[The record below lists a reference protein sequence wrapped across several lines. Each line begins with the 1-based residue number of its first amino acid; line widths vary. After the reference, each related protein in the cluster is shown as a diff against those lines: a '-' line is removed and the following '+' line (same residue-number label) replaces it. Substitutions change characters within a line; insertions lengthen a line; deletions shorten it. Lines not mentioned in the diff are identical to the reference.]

1 VLFRSIIR
9 DDRRLRR
16 SVALPRLVTKNL
28 QGGLSR
34 IAMSTCLIRCAVALS
49 MTLAWFLVLADAS
62 PAADKVS
69 SCIECHQSMPGPR
82 LADLVKAYADDIHTA
97 KGFGCQDCHGGDP
110 TRGAAEGDP
119 DLAHDAAKGFVG
131 APTPAQ
137 TPGFCA
143 RCHSDVEFMKKYNP
157 KLRVDQLLEYRSSR
171 HGKSLASGDTKVAT
185 CVSCHGVH
193 GILAVSD
200 TRSPVYKTNV
210 ANTCARCHADAA
222 YMRPYGIPTNQLE
235 LYKSSVH
242 GQRLL
247 EKGDLAAPTC
257 NNCHGNHGATP
268 PGLTSIAN
276 ACGECHANNRDFF
289 NESPHKAA
297 FANMGLGECTA
308 CHRHHDIA
316 KPTDAMLGT
325 GQGSLCTTCHSDGD
339 PGFAAAAEMTKT
351 IDSLKVTLTAAHDL
365 LDRAARGGID
375 VALGKFDLHAAYDAL
390 IKARTAVHYF
400 DTTKFAEV
408 VAPGVAAAG
417 QVILLGNEALA
428 DLRMRYVGLGF
439 SIPLVLLVALLLY
452 LKIRRMERDKP
463 LA

>member
-1 VLFRSIIR
+1 
-9 DDRRLRR
+9 
-16 SVALPRLVTKNL
+16 
-28 QGGLSR
+28 
-34 IAMSTCLIRCAVALS
+34 MSTCLIRCAVALS

-62 PAADKVS
+62 PAADKVN
-69 SCIECHQSMPGPR
+69 SCIECHQSMAGRR
-82 LADLVKAYADDIHTA
+82 LAELVKAYADDIHAA

-119 DLAHDAAKGFVG
+119 DLAHNPAKGFVG
-131 APTPAQ
+131 TPSPAQ
-137 TPGFCA
+137 IPEFCA

-210 ANTCARCHADAA
+210 ANTCARCHANAT
-222 YMRPYGIPTNQLE
+222 YMRPYGIPTDQLE

-247 EKGDLAAPTC
+247 EKDDLAAPTC

-297 FANMGLGECTA
+297 FADMGLGECTA

-316 KPTDAMLGT
+316 KPNDAMLGT

-375 VALGKFDLHAAYDAL
+375 VALGKFDLHAADDAL
-390 IKARTAVHYF
+390 IKTRTAVHYF

-417 QVILLGNEALA
+417 HVILLGNQALA

-452 LKIRRMERDKP
+452 LKIRRMERSKP
-463 LA
+463 LV